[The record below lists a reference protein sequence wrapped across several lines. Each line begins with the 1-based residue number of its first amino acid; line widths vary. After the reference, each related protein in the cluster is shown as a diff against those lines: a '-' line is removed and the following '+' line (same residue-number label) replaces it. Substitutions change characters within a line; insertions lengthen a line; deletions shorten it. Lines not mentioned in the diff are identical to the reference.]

1 MSKTILVTGAG
12 GYIGR
17 HVVKALLDAGQ
28 EVIASDLHL
37 NDVDDRATKIE
48 ANIFEPDD
56 ALFSKLGS
64 PDVCLH
70 MAWRDG
76 FKHNSDNHMGDL
88 SNHYRF
94 IKTMLD
100 GGLKQIAVM
109 GTMHEVGYWEGAID
123 ENTPCHPASMY
134 GIAKNALREATLML
148 AKEHDAVAQW
158 IRAYYI
164 VGDDARGNSIFS
176 KLLQAAHEG
185 KPTFP
190 FTTGKN
196 KYDFINVDE
205 LARQIAAV
213 VSQDEVNG
221 VINCCTGEPVTL
233 AERVEKYIKDNNLN
247 IKLDY
252 GAFPD
257 RPYDSPGVWGDATKI
272 RRILA
277 SR

>member
-28 EVIASDLHL
+28 KVIASDLRL

-221 VINCCTGEPVTL
+221 VINCCTGEPITL